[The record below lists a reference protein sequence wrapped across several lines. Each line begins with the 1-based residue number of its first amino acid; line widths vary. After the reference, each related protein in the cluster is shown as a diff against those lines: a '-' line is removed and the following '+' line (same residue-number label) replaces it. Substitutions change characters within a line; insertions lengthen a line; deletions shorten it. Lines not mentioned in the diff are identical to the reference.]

1 MSPAPLADFFD
12 SEAWLVTRNLLFFFL
27 VVFWLA
33 VGYWTY
39 KAEVWNAKYEALD
52 ESVRAALDAAWESD
66 RDEEEIRDEVEKTLE
81 SAGL

>member
-1 MSPAPLADFFD
+1 M
-12 SEAWLVTRNLLFFFL
+12 
-27 VVFWLA
+27 
-33 VGYWTY
+33 
-39 KAEVWNAKYEALD
+39 WNAKYEALD